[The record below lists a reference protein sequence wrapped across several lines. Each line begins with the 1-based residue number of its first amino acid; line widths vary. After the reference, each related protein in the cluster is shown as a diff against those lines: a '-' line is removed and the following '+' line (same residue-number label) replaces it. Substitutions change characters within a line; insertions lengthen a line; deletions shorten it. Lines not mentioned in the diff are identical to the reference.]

1 MLKLLPIVA
10 WALVLA
16 FFSERRSQ
24 YTLDEAGRKH
34 YTRKDLAIYFI
45 MALSL
50 AVSVGLRTRGND
62 TYAYRHTYES
72 FVPSGISNIA
82 EIDWWKVSGAPGLQC
97 LMVLLKTWGCSTQ
110 DFLMVT
116 AVFTVCVYLWFIRKY
131 TCNIWLSVFYFL
143 TMGVYDFTM
152 AAIKQTM
159 AVAFLLLA
167 TDGAI
172 RKKWGRYAIWL
183 VVAELFHPYSFIYLV
198 VPLVTFRPWSRGT
211 RYLLAGALVL
221 ALFMSQFLSTVES
234 VTSFL
239 GYSYDEG
246 EFTGEGVNIFR
257 VMVVW
262 VPLVLS
268 FLGRKRITDIESRAM
283 NIILNLMMVNSVIMF
298 IGLFG
303 TANYFARLAN
313 YFLIFQVIG
322 LPYVLTL
329 FNRDHEKLLTRLSAA
344 GFAAYYYYGAAI
356 ANGGFDANYGFMP
369 LLDYLGRK

>member
-1 MLKLLPIVA
+1 MLKLLPIIA
-10 WALVLA
+10 WALLLA
-16 FFSERRSQ
+16 FLSDKRSR
-24 YTLDEAGRKH
+24 YVLDQAGRKQ
-34 YTRKDLAIYFI
+34 YTRKDLAIYLV
-45 MALSL
+45 MALSM
-50 AVSVGLRTRGND
+50 AAFVGLRTRGND
-62 TYAYRHTYES
+62 TYAYRHLYENLTP
-72 FVPSGISNIA
+72 VGLSNIGD
-82 EIDWWKVSGAPGLQC
+82 IDWRKVSDAPGLQC
-97 LMVLLKTWGCSTQ
+97 LTILFKTWGFSVQ
-110 DFLMVT
+110 DYLMVT
-116 AVFTVCVYLWFIRKY
+116 ALFTVCTYLWFIRKY
-131 TCNIWLSVFYFL
+131 TCSIWLSIFYFL

-172 RKKWGRYAIWL
+172 QKKWGRYVIWL
-183 VVAELFHPYSFIYLV
+183 LVAELFHPYSFVYLV
-198 VPLVTFRPWSRGT
+198 VPFVAFRPWSRGT
-211 RYLLAGALVL
+211 RYLLAGALAL
-221 ALFMSQFLSTVES
+221 ALFMSQFLSAIDI
-234 VTSFL
+234 VTTSL

-268 FLGRKRITDIESRAM
+268 FLGRRAIGAIESRAT

-313 YFLIFQVIG
+313 YFLIFQVVG

-329 FNRDHEKLLTRLSAA
+329 FSRDNERILKRLSAA

-356 ANGGFDANYGFMP
+356 ANGGFDANYNFMS
-369 LLDYLGRK
+369 LLEYLKRK

>member
-16 FFSERRSQ
+16 FFSEKRSK
-24 YTLDEAGRKH
+24 YTLVEAGRKR
-34 YTRKDLAIYFI
+34 YLRKDLAIYLV
-45 MALSL
+45 MTLSL
-50 AVSVGLRTRGND
+50 AVFVGLRTRGND
-62 TYAYRHTYES
+62 TYAYRHSYENLT
-72 FVPSGISNIA
+72 PSGLSGIA
-82 EIDWWKVSGAPGLQC
+82 KIDWRKVSGAPGLQC
-97 LMVLLKTWGCSTQ
+97 LMILFKTWGFSTQ
-110 DFLMVT
+110 DFLMAT
-116 AVFTVCVYLWFIRKY
+116 ALFTVSTYLWFMRKY

-159 AVAFLLLA
+159 AAAFLLLA

-172 RKKWGRYAIWL
+172 RKKWGRYVIWL
-183 VVAELFHPYSFIYLV
+183 VVAELFHPYAFIYLLA
-198 VPLVTFRPWSRGT
+198 PLVTFRPWSRGT
-211 RYLLAGALVL
+211 RYLLAGALAL

-262 VPLVLS
+262 VPLALS
-268 FLGRKRITDIESRAM
+268 FLGRKRIGSIESRGTNM
-283 NIILNLMMVNSVIMF
+283 ILNLMMVNSVIMF

-329 FNRDHEKLLTRLSAA
+329 FNRDHEKLLTRLSVA

-356 ANGGFDANYGFMP
+356 TNGGFDANYSFMS
-369 LLDYLGRK
+369 LLEYLKRK

>member
-1 MLKLLPIVA
+1 MLKLLPIIA
-10 WALVLA
+10 WALLLA
-16 FFSERRSQ
+16 FLSDKRSR
-24 YTLDEAGRKH
+24 YVLDRAGRKQ
-34 YTRKDLAIYFI
+34 YTRKDLAIYLV
-45 MALSL
+45 MALSM
-50 AVSVGLRTRGND
+50 AAFVGLRTRGND
-62 TYAYRHTYES
+62 TYAYRHLYENLTP
-72 FVPSGISNIA
+72 VGLSNIGD
-82 EIDWWKVSGAPGLQC
+82 IDWRKVSDAPGLQC
-97 LMVLLKTWGCSTQ
+97 LTILFKTWGLSVQ
-110 DFLMVT
+110 DYLMVT
-116 AVFTVCVYLWFIRKY
+116 ALFTVCTYLWFIRKY
-131 TCNIWLSVFYFL
+131 TCSIWLSIFYFL

-172 RKKWGRYAIWL
+172 QKKWGRYVIWL
-183 VVAELFHPYSFIYLV
+183 LAAELFHPYSFVYLV
-198 VPLVTFRPWSRGT
+198 VPFVAFRPWSRGT
-211 RYLLAGALVL
+211 RYLLAGALAL
-221 ALFMSQFLSTVES
+221 ALFMSQFLSAIDI
-234 VTSFL
+234 VTTSL

-246 EFTGEGVNIFR
+246 EFSGEGVNIFR

-268 FLGRKRITDIESRAM
+268 FLGRRAIGAIESRATNM
-283 NIILNLMMVNSVIMF
+283 ILNLMMVNSVIMF

-329 FNRDHEKLLTRLSAA
+329 FSRDNERILKRLSAA

-356 ANGGFDANYGFMP
+356 ANGSFDANYSFMS
-369 LLDYLGRK
+369 LMEYLKRK